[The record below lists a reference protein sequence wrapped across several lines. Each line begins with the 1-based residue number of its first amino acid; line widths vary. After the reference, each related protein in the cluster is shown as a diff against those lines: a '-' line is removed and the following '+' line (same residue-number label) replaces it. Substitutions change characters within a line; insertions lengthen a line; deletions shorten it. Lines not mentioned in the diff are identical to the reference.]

1 MSERVKVCI
10 DRLLPRDVLRPR
22 STRSENGRTRAIIVH
37 RKMWVNGSRLRVR
50 FLGGT
55 AAEQQLVREQAGRW
69 SAHANL
75 QFDFGND
82 PAAEIRIAFDTTD
95 GAWSYVGTDASD
107 IPLNEPTMNLGFL
120 DGGTA
125 AHEFGHAIGLGHEH
139 QNPQGGI
146 VWNEAVVLRDLAGP
160 PNFWTP
166 EQIRHGLEG
175 NMCRCTGYQNIVRAV
190 QAAAADPR
198 TALAGGRR

>member
-1 MSERVKVCI
+1 MSERVKACI
-10 DRLLPRDVLRPR
+10 DRLLPRDVQRPQH
-22 STRSENGRTRAIIVH
+22 TRTSNGRAEAIIVH

-55 AAEQQLVREQAGRW
+55 AAEKQLVREQAAWW

-75 QFDFGND
+75 EFVFDDD
-82 PAAEIRIAFDTTD
+82 PAAEIRISFDTTD
-95 GAWSYVGTDASD
+95 GAWSYAGTDAGE
-107 IPLNEPTMNLGFL
+107 IPLNQATMNLGFL

-139 QNPQGGI
+139 QNPAGGI

-160 PNFWTP
+160 PNSWSE
-166 EQIRHGLEG
+166 EQIRHNVLRKYE
-175 NMCRCTGYQNIVRAV
+175 
-190 QAAAADPR
+190 ADQIR
-198 TALAGGRR
+198 GTTFDRGSIML